1 MTYFIW
7 KIGKNIK
14 IILHGVSL
22 ILNVYLR
29 VLSKEEERSIVEK
42 LCHYLIR
49 GTLFCRMF
57 FPTILKSNLYEL
69 VYRI

>member
-1 MTYFIW
+1 MTYFSW
-7 KIGKNIK
+7 KIVMKIK

-29 VLSKEEERSIVEK
+29 VLRKEEERSIVEK

-49 GTLFCRMF
+49 GTLFYRIF
-57 FPTILKSNLYEL
+57 FPTILKSNSYEL